1 MADPTYEEMLNEARS
16 RGLVTSS
23 ESVMY
28 EEQPG
33 RGEFSKFAESTL
45 KGIPKGVVDL
55 FGGWGN
61 LYDYLSKSKTPSM
74 FSSAGIAKEIRDL
87 TGLDILSIPGYRGA
101 YEFSSAGAPQA
112 VLTAAG
118 FPGLFSR
125 TPLGVAG
132 EFGVAGATG
141 LAGQQIAPESPLAQ
155 LAIGLSPYA
164 AKGAVGLTRERITR
178 PEGMFPIASELQDML
193 RVAPMTPGQAGLS
206 RQQLATEARVAARP
220 ESGAAPQQ
228 FAQKQA
234 QSVESFLTNLFD
246 RASSQAMSAPAAT
259 ENLVESFRNYGK
271 ALSSRLRSDAKKDF
285 NAAKAAGGQVD
296 TSPIIGA
303 VDNWL
308 NTLPPELRDMSA
320 IQNAAQRIKNEYYIP
335 ATPSTTTP
343 SSILNQAGAPASVTV
358 TPGTPAQ
365 ALKIDIDRLQK
376 NLSAWGEA
384 VYSGKADF
392 GKGNIFE
399 GVAPGQVKGA
409 AISVLNGFREALDQ
423 AIQQGVPGADK
434 LKSARDKFSANI
446 KAIEEYSNR
455 PLVKYFDVANPSEL
469 VPEQVVNK
477 LKGLPPS
484 QRAILVDVLQNSP
497 NANVQGVLDTVR
509 RAAFDDVLT
518 KAQIAGGAETAP
530 TFAIDRALREMD
542 RKSGSLGQLFANPA
556 DLKEAQLAMNVMK
569 RILTGEAPSTAAGPS
584 ASAAYTAARAAGGS
598 AAAALSVRDF
608 LYPIFRD
615 VVASPEAFA
624 KVIYQA
630 DNRKLLLDLAKPK
643 TTLDKAFSGAKI
655 LAKGAGIGIARG
667 VPMMET
673 TQPSMPVELMS
684 EGEAEAPSASYED
697 LLREAQQRGLITED

>member
-16 RGLVTSS
+16 RGLVTSG

-61 LYDYLSKSKTPSM
+61 LYDYLAKSKTPSM
-74 FSSAGIAKEIRDL
+74 FSSAGIAKGIRDL
-87 TGLDILSIPGYRGA
+87 TGVDILSIPGYRGA

-112 VLTAAG
+112 ALTAAG

-132 EFGVAGATG
+132 EFGVAGGTG
-141 LAGQQIAPESPLAQ
+141 LIGQQVAPESPFAQ
-155 LAIGLSPYA
+155 LAIGMSPYA

-259 ENLVESFRNYGK
+259 ENLVQSFRNYGK
-271 ALSSRLRSDAKKDF
+271 SLSSRLRADAGRDF

-296 TSPIIGA
+296 TSPVLQA
-303 VDNWL
+303 VDNWAAQI
-308 NTLPPELRDMSA
+308 PPEA
-320 IQNAAQRIKNEYYIP
+320 PGFGTIQNAISRLKQEYLIPGAGPNAAATP
-335 ATPSTTTP
+335 AT
-343 SSILNQAGAPASVTV
+343 IN
-358 TPGTPAQ
+358 
-365 ALKIDIDRLQK
+365 IDRLQK
-376 NLSAWGEA
+376 NLSAWGDA

-399 GVAPGQVKGA
+399 GVAPGQVKGVA
-409 AISVLNGFREALDQ
+409 MSVLNGFREALDQ

-518 KAQIAGGAETAP
+518 KAQVAGGAETAP
-530 TFAIDRALREMD
+530 TFAIDRALRELD

-643 TTLDKAFSGAKI
+643 TTLEKAFSGAQT
-655 LAKGAGIGIARG
+655 LAKGVGIGAVRG
-667 VPMMET
+667 GPMMET
-673 TQPSMPVELMS
+673 TQPNMPVNLMT
-684 EGEAEAPSASYED
+684 EGEAEAPSTSYED